1 MQHNMKRIAFLSLF
15 FLCAATLFAQD
26 KEHQYK
32 VAKNLD
38 VFNTI
43 YKNLDLM
50 YVDTLNA
57 DEVVGTGIEAMLS
70 SLDPYTEYYTKEK
83 NDELNTTITGKYAGI
98 GALIKFNN
106 RIKNVVI
113 DQPYAATPAAE
124 AGLKKG
130 DIILSIDNL
139 SMAGKDNTFVSNH
152 LRGDA
157 GTSFVLKIKRPSTG
171 KTMTFKITRRAIQLP
186 AVPHFGMQPG
196 DVGYIKLTSFTEGC
210 AQDVRKAFTD
220 LKAQGARSL
229 VLDLRGNGGGSL
241 AEAVAIVN
249 MFVPKGIT
257 LVRTIG
263 KIQRANS
270 QYETTQEPIDT
281 VMPIAVL
288 VDGNSASASEIT
300 SGCLQDLDRA
310 VIIGTRTFGKGLV
323 QQVLNLPYGGLIKL
337 TTGKYYIPSGRCIQA
352 VNYRH
357 AKGGTS
363 ENVPD
368 SLTKVFHTVGGREVR
383 DGGGIKPDIE
393 VRPDSVPNIAL
404 YLAGLRDSNEVMHNY
419 EVEYIAKH
427 PTIVSPEKFQLTDAD
442 YALFKKRVVESGFK
456 YDGETSKYLDN
467 LIRLARFEGYYNN
480 AKPLFDQ
487 LKQQLQHNIEHDL
500 DYNKAFLANLL
511 ANEIVQA
518 YYFQAGGIVHSL
530 LQDKQ
535 FKRAAEL
542 LQNPDAYRA
551 VLKK

>member
-1 MQHNMKRIAFLSLF
+1 MKRIAFLSLLL
-15 FLCAATLFAQD
+15 LCAATLFAQD

-50 YVDTLNA
+50 YVDTLSA
-57 DEVVGTGIEAMLS
+57 DEVVGTGIEAMLG

-83 NDELNTTITGKYAGI
+83 NDELNTTLTGKYAGI

-113 DQPYAATPAAE
+113 DQPYAGTPAAE

-139 SMAGKDNTFVSNH
+139 SMAGKDNAFVSNH

-171 KTMTFKITRRAIQLP
+171 KTMTLKITRRAIQLP
-186 AVPHFGMQPG
+186 SVPHFGMQPG
-196 DVGYIKLTSFTEGC
+196 GIAYIKLTSFTEGC
-210 AQDVRKAFTD
+210 AQDVRKAFLD

-270 QYETTQEPIDT
+270 EYKTTQEPIDT

-300 SGCLQDLDRA
+300 GGCLQDLDRA
-310 VIIGTRTFGKGLV
+310 VVVGTRTFGKGLV

-352 VNYRH
+352 IKYRH

-368 SLTKVFHTVGGREVR
+368 SLTKVFYTAGGREVR

-393 VRPDSVPNIAL
+393 VKPDSVPNIAL
-404 YLAGLRDSNEVMHNY
+404 YLAGLRDSNEVMLNY

-427 PTIVSPEKFQLTDAD
+427 PTIASPEKFQLTDAD
-442 YALFKKRVVESGFK
+442 YALFKKRVMESGFK

-467 LIRLARFEGYYNN
+467 LIRLARFEGYYNDS
-480 AKPLFDQ
+480 KPLFDE
-487 LKQQLQHNIEHDL
+487 LKKKLQHNIEHDL
-500 DYNKAFLANLL
+500 DYNKDFLSQLL

-518 YYFQAGGIVHSL
+518 YYFQAGGIIHSL

>member
-1 MQHNMKRIAFLSLF
+1 MKRIAFLSLLL
-15 FLCAATLFAQD
+15 LCAATLFAQD

-50 YVDTLNA
+50 YVDTLSA
-57 DEVVGTGIEAMLS
+57 DEVVGTGIEAMLG

-83 NDELNTTITGKYAGI
+83 NDELNTTLTGKYAGI

-113 DQPYAATPAAE
+113 DQPYAGTPAAE

-139 SMAGKDNTFVSNH
+139 SMAGKDNAFVSNH

-171 KTMTFKITRRAIQLP
+171 KTMTLKITRRAIQLP
-186 AVPHFGMQPG
+186 SVPHFGMQLG
-196 DVGYIKLTSFTEGC
+196 GIAYIKLTSFTEGC
-210 AQDVRKAFTD
+210 AQDVRKAFLD

-270 QYETTQEPIDT
+270 EYKTTQEPIDT

-300 SGCLQDLDRA
+300 GGCLQDLDRA
-310 VIIGTRTFGKGLV
+310 VVVGTRTFGKGLV

-352 VNYRH
+352 IKYRH

-368 SLTKVFHTVGGREVR
+368 SLTKVFYTAGGREVR

-393 VRPDSVPNIAL
+393 VKPDSVPNIAL
-404 YLAGLRDSNEVMHNY
+404 YLAGLRDSNEVMLNY

-427 PTIVSPEKFQLTDAD
+427 PTIASPEKFQLTDAD
-442 YALFKKRVVESGFK
+442 YALFKKRVMESGFK

-467 LIRLARFEGYYNN
+467 LIRLARFEGYYNDS
-480 AKPLFDQ
+480 KPLFDE
-487 LKQQLQHNIEHDL
+487 LKKKLQHNIEHDL
-500 DYNKAFLANLL
+500 DYNKDFLSQLL

-518 YYFQAGGIVHSL
+518 YYFQAGGIIHSL